1 MVLEHLFPE
10 TFLEKKLGYAFL
22 IAAIYSTVGIIAA
35 RLLFGANSGIV
46 SIIFT
51 SLLLL
56 PYLQKLFQK
65 EEREEERERMVSLK
79 HLASIKH
86 FFRNSQAIR
95 IYFAIFLG
103 VYLTYMFYSFILP
116 QLGFNTFDILK
127 EQLFVDPSLR
137 GRAFD
142 IATFFSILANNWWVL
157 LACFIIAI
165 LIGDGAIFFVA
176 WNASSWGA
184 LFGYRALT
192 AGWYAG
198 VNPWGYLFLLFIITF
213 PHVILEG
220 GAYILASISGSIV
233 SDEIIKKK
241 NDVRNFIVYF
251 IFGVIMIVF
260 IRALLR
266 YGLRITDPVVF
277 SIVALFFILALVY
290 VMMRLFKQ
298 PRLQKVF
305 RNNYTLFVI
314 AILIFIIG
322 AIVETIVLNN
332 STVLNQVYSFS
343 MLF

>member
-22 IAAIYSTVGIIAA
+22 IAAIYSTLGIIAA

-46 SIIFT
+46 SVIFT
-51 SLLLL
+51 
-56 PYLQKLFQK
+56 
-65 EEREEERERMVSLK
+65 
-79 HLASIKH
+79 
-86 FFRNSQAIR
+86 
-95 IYFAIFLG
+95 
-103 VYLTYMFYSFILP
+103 SFILP

-198 VNPWGYLFLLFIITF
+198 GNPWWYLLLLFIITF

-233 SDEIIKKK
+233 SAEIIKKK